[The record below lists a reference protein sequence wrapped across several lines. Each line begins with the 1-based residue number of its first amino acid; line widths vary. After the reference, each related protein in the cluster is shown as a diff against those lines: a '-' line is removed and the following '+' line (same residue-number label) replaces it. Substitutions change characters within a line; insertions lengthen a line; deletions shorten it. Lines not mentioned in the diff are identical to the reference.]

1 MLKHLLKKI
10 SMLTVYTYPIPKPT
24 DCYDVSKLSLED
36 GFLETVCSIIEH
48 QKDGTIWFGYLEGWM
63 LTPHEEVILRKA
75 IRTFHCIVVSHF
87 PLSFS
92 QAWKNEIDWVYTVR
106 KHNGST
112 DTHNN
117 GSTVHNGS
125 KT

>member
-1 MLKHLLKKI
+1 
-10 SMLTVYTYPIPKPT
+10 MLTVYTYPIPKPA

-36 GFLETVCSIIEH
+36 GFLETVRSIIEH
-48 QKDGTIWFGYLEGWM
+48 QKEGTIWFGYLEGWM

-75 IRTFHCIVVSHF
+75 IRNFHCIVVSHF

-92 QAWKNEIDWVYTVR
+92 QAWKNEIDWVYTIR

-112 DTHNN
+112 NTDNN
-117 GSTVHNGS
+117 GRFIHDGS

>member
-1 MLKHLLKKI
+1 MLKHLLKKV
-10 SMLTVYTYPIPKPT
+10 SMLTVYTYPIDKPA

-36 GFLETVCSIIEH
+36 GFLETIRSIIEH
-48 QKDGTIWFGYLEGWM
+48 QKGGTIWFGYLEGWM

-75 IRTFHCIVVSHF
+75 IRNFHCIVVSHF

-92 QAWKNEIDWVYTVR
+92 QAWKNEIDWVYTDR

-112 DTHNN
+112 NTDNN
-117 GSTVHNGS
+117 GRFIHNGS

>member
-1 MLKHLLKKI
+1 
-10 SMLTVYTYPIPKPT
+10 MLTVYTYPIPKPT
-24 DCYDVSKLSLED
+24 ECYDVSKLSLED
-36 GFLETVCSIIEH
+36 GFLETIRSIIEH
-48 QKDGTIWFGYLEGWM
+48 QKGGTIWFGYLEGWM

-75 IRTFHCIVVSHF
+75 IRNFHCIVVSHF

-92 QAWKNEIDWVYTVR
+92 QAWKNEIDWVYTIR

-112 DTHNN
+112 NTDNN
-117 GSTVHNGS
+117 GSFIHDGS